1 MNLKEIDIITKRVL
15 QESSI
20 KSSSDFVMVAYEL
33 YSKFYPEMAKRIK
46 PIVAIETENFH
57 DEWAANVV
65 FSETALYGKS
75 EQDMYDSMIAYRVI
89 LDFYLN
95 DDIVS
100 KRFNMDEADHLGW
113 QIYKELGTK
122 YNWCRKQLLKS
133 NYLKTKEAH
142 V

>member
-20 KSSSDFVMVAYEL
+20 ESSSDFVMVAYEL

-46 PIVAIETENFH
+46 PIIAIETENFH

-65 FSETALYGKS
+65 FSETALYDKS

-113 QIYKELGTK
+113 QIYKELDTK